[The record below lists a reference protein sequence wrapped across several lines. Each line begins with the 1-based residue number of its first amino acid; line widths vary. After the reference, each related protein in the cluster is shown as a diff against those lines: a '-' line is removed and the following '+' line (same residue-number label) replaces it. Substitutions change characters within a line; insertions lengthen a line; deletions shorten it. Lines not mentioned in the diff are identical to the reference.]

1 MRFKSL
7 KINMFYAYE
16 KECPYSYK
24 TALHKSKGKKRGNI
38 FTKDVFYLFLFQFFF
53 TKIAILSTPRRPNK
67 RKKPRKKKKHQSE
80 TISTVNYKLLTG
92 SPGGPDGPGLPC
104 GPVKPLGPRSPC
116 GPGTP
121 DGPVNPW
128 NRHMSVLCIH
138 RYCGNEIKH

>member
-53 TKIAILSTPRRPNK
+53 YENRNPLNSAKAKQTKKTQK
-67 RKKPRKKKKHQSE
+67 EKKKHQSE

-121 DGPVNPW
+121 DGPVNP
-128 NRHMSVLCIH
+128 
-138 RYCGNEIKH
+138 